1 MILIFCWKFGYI
13 LFWFCSL
20 IDIINFES
28 VCSCFFEI
36 SSNDTRFIEYKK
48 YVDSILDPGA
58 WFHVLTETFQLMS
71 KGVRL
76 QFKKILIQP
85 IEFKLINK
93 RLNRLRFELMLY
105 RVFCHLLFCVRGSQS
120 TKRCQCCTRFFVN
133 DHDLA
138 WEMNKNLIFVSIL
151 VFLKVWRVYAWKVR
165 GENINL
171 IYTMLFLFLLLII
184 ATKII
189 GIFIFEACNEPF

>member
-1 MILIFCWKFGYI
+1 MIGNSKIRVELTGLNSKPVIDFDLLLEIWIYI
-13 LFWFCSL
+13 ILFCSL

-138 WEMNKNLIFVSIL
+138 
-151 VFLKVWRVYAWKVR
+151 
-165 GENINL
+165 
-171 IYTMLFLFLLLII
+171 
-184 ATKII
+184 
-189 GIFIFEACNEPF
+189 